1 MIRFARDT
9 AVVAAFFLLFDIP
22 WLLAMAGTYRG
33 WIGPLMAEQASLGYA
48 VVFYLAY
55 AAAACWLAVRPAL
68 EKDSLKA
75 AALSGA
81 VLGFAAYG
89 TYGFTNAAT
98 LRDWPAQMLLI
109 DTVWGTVLT
118 AGICAAACS
127 TIRRI
132 SQRGTPLHD
141 DGV

>member
-68 EKDSLKA
+68 EKGSLKTVA
-75 AALSGA
+75 ISGA

-109 DTVWGTVLT
+109 DTIWGTVLT
-118 AGICAAACS
+118 AGICAAAYS
-127 TIRRI
+127 TISRLNRHGKP
-132 SQRGTPLHD
+132 RPD

>member
-68 EKDSLKA
+68 EKDSLKTA
-75 AALSGA
+75 AISGA

-109 DTVWGTVLT
+109 DTIWGTVLT
-118 AGICAAACS
+118 AGICAAAYS
-127 TIRRI
+127 TINRLNQHGKPR
-132 SQRGTPLHD
+132 PD